1 MYCELLTFK
10 HEVSLGKQFHQ
21 PFFFCCCHPFGLVT
35 PTFIVKI
42 SRSNKEITK
51 PPYHMCMHFRVL
63 KNSLDAVTEKRY
75 YGYTNSKVK
84 IAFLTKAV

>member
-21 PFFFCCCHPFGLVT
+21 PFFCCCHPFGLVT

-51 PPYHMCMHFRVL
+51 PPPYHMCMNFRVL
-63 KNSLDAVTEKRY
+63 KSSLDALKENNFVPKNYRNA
-75 YGYTNSKVK
+75 NSKVK
-84 IAFLTKAV
+84 IEF